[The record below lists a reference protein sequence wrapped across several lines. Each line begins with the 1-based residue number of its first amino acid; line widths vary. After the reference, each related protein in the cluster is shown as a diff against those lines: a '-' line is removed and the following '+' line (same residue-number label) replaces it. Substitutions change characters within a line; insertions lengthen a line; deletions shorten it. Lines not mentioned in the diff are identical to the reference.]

1 MADGKFTIA
10 TAESFVGREVGV
22 SAWRSVS
29 QTMIDGFAEST
40 ADTYWIHTDPARA
53 AGGPFGGTIAHGF
66 LTLSLLSALLREAG
80 VDWGDEMVG
89 LNYGLDRVRFLTPVR
104 AGERVR
110 ARVVLTGMEKREG
123 GGVLLRLAV
132 TVEIENRERP
142 ALVADWLNLFLPGET
157 AA

>member
-1 MADGKFTIA
+1 MADDCFTIA
-10 TAESFVGREVGV
+10 KAENFVGREVGV
-22 SAWRSVS
+22 SPWRPVT
-29 QTMIDGFAEST
+29 QAMIDGFAEST
-40 ADTYWIHTDPARA
+40 ADGYWIHTDPARA

-104 AGERVR
+104 AGEKVR
-110 ARVVLTGMEKREG
+110 ARVVLSGAEKREG
-123 GGVLLRLAV
+123 GGILLRLAV

-142 ALVADWLNLFLPGET
+142 ALVADWLNLFLPGE
-157 AA
+157 AAA